1 MFGLGMSEEEI
12 RGPWP
17 DHNCS
22 RENDGQRGKYAE
34 FPKVY
39 RDGWEDET

>member
-1 MFGLGMSEEEI
+1 MFGLGMSEEKI
-12 RGPWP
+12 RGAWP
-17 DHNCS
+17 DHN

-39 RDGWEDET
+39 RDGWKDET